1 MNDPILVVED
11 VPNILDLL
19 DVTLRFKGYPVITAS
34 NGAEALEMVP
44 EQPPALVITD
54 IMMPRMDGYTLAFN
68 LRRNPETS
76 HIPIIFLSATYVTP
90 EDKDFAMSLGAVRFM
105 EKPVDTEDFLLTVAE
120 VLTNPKSALSPPMD
134 KQQFMDGYRRRLEV
148 KLGHKNA
155 QIVRNERLLQ
165 TLPES
170 LRGSFEEMLQDNYAQ
185 RDQIQ
190 YELDEIYTRLEKS
203 IGDSQDYTKH

>member
-68 LRRNPETS
+68 LRRTPETS

-120 VLTNPKSALSPPMD
+120 VLTNPKGALSPPMD

-165 TLPES
+165 TLPDS

-203 IGDSQDYTKH
+203 IGDS

>member
-203 IGDSQDYTKH
+203 LGDS